1 MFKRLR
7 MTDAVLSP
15 EAYENIV
22 SGLRVELEELVED
35 KRFKIV
41 VEMVKLLSN
50 ITPIY
55 KRIVVRSNYYSNF
68 NFTQGHY
75 LEVGF
80 INAKGDI
87 HFLKPKIEVKNIDVV
102 RHNQYDGY
110 FYVVDIITQKP
121 VEPAN
126 YADIEQ
132 VVVNGS
138 SIGFMKDGKVTYWQQ
153 YED

>member
-1 MFKRLR
+1 MFERVR

-15 EAYENIV
+15 EAFENIV
-22 SGLRVELEELVED
+22 SGLRVELQQD
-35 KRFKIV
+35 KRLKTV

-55 KRIVVRSNYYSNF
+55 KRIVVRGNDYN
-68 NFTQGHY
+68 NFTQNPY

-87 HFLKPKIEVKNIDVV
+87 HFLKPKREVKDIDVV
-102 RHNQYDGY
+102 RHNLYDYY
-110 FYVVDIITQKP
+110 FYVVDIVTQKV

-132 VVVNGS
+132 VVINGS
-138 SIGFMKDGKVTYWQQ
+138 SIGFMKDGEVTYWQQ
-153 YED
+153 YEE